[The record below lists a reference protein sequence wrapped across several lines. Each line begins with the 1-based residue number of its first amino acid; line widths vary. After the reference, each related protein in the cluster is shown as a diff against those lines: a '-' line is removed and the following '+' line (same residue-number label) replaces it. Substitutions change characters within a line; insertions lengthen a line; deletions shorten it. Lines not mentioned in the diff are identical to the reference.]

1 MCFVSASVAGA
12 LDSNAVFRVDEIRY
26 EIGDAF
32 DDSRVHT
39 KYDKWAYDILNW
51 VHIETRE
58 ATVRK
63 LLLFDKGDLV
73 NLHFLLESERFL
85 RDQKFLSDANISVA
99 GENGKNVVTVQTS
112 DNWTLTIPVLLT
124 RYGREALRLNIGY
137 PSFISCKMVSAIFC
151 FSSLD
156 RKRFLVS
163 G

>member
-1 MCFVSASVAGA
+1 MSASVAGA

-112 DNWTLTIPVLLT
+112 DNWTLTIPVTFGFSGQLGLGPWHSGKQFPWAWAKARILL
-124 RYGREALRLNIGY
+124 R
-137 PSFISCKMVSAIFC
+137 S
-151 FSSLD
+151 
-156 RKRFLVS
+156 
-163 G
+163 